1 MKSILLS
8 IKPSYAKE
16 IYAHRKH
23 IELRKRQPNVPFGT
37 PVYMYET
44 LPIGKITGIFVYMG
58 CIVEG
63 KESFWKRYGDLTCI
77 TKEEFFDYYKDVA
90 FAYGWKI
97 GHVVK
102 FEKNNTL
109 GVFDKEKAPQS
120 YAIVYP
126 TLP

>member
-8 IKPSYAKE
+8 IKPRYAKE
-16 IYAHRKH
+16 IYARRKH
-23 IELRKRQPNVPFGT
+23 IELRKRQPNVSFGT

-58 CIVEG
+58 CIVEE
-63 KESFWKRYGDLTCI
+63 KESFWKRYGDLTCV
-77 TKEEFFDYYKDVA
+77 TKKEFFEYYKNEE

-97 GHVVK
+97 GCVVK

-109 GVFDKEKAPQS
+109 EIFDKEKAPQS
-120 YAIVYP
+120 YAIVYT
-126 TLP
+126 TLL

>member
-8 IKPSYAKE
+8 IKPRFARE
-16 IYAHRKH
+16 IYDKTKH
-23 IELRKRQPNVPFGT
+23 IELRKRQPNVPSGT

-58 CIVEG
+58 CIVEE
-63 KESFWKRYGDLTCI
+63 KESFWKRYGGLTYV
-77 TKEEFFDYYKDVA
+77 TKKEFFEYYENEA
-90 FAYGWKI
+90 FVYGWKI
-97 GHVVK
+97 GLVVK

-109 GVFDKEKAPQS
+109 RDFDKEKAPQS
-120 YAIVYP
+120 YAIVYK

>member
-8 IKPSYAKE
+8 IKPRYAKE
-16 IYAHRKH
+16 IYAHMKH

-58 CIVEG
+58 CIVEE
-63 KESFWKRYGDLTCI
+63 KESFWKRYGDLTCV
-77 TKEEFFDYYKDVA
+77 TKEEFFEYYKKST
-90 FAYGWKI
+90 FAYGWLI

-109 GVFDKEKAPQS
+109 GVFDKEKAPKS
-120 YAIVYP
+120 YAIVYQ